1 MKRQR
6 RIGLYGGTFDPVHDG
21 HLAVARELLK
31 LFSLDEVLF
40 IPAHVAP
47 HKRQVPP
54 ASPFHRH
61 AMLALATED
70 ETRFRISTVELD
82 EPERPYTVET
92 ILRLRDELGGQLI
105 FVMGADSWEEIT
117 TWREWERVL
126 ALVAHVV
133 VTRPG
138 YELRTDHV
146 SEAVRARIVDLRGG
160 ASEQEVRAAEMTGE
174 PRIYFTDAVKM
185 EVASSEIRR
194 ALRAATAGNEPEAS
208 IRAPQPVAGY
218 IKKYRLYRETH
229 ETERN
234 DDGRRYAH
242 DQEACDAEERS

>member
-1 MKRQR
+1 MKWPRHS
-6 RIGLYGGTFDPVHDG
+6 RIALYGGTFDPVHDG

-47 HKRQVPP
+47 HKRNFPP
-54 ASPFHRH
+54 ASSYHRY

-70 ETRFRISTVELD
+70 EPRFRISTVELD
-82 EPERPYTVET
+82 EPRRPYTIET
-92 ILRLRDELGGQLI
+92 ILRLRNSLGGQLV

-126 ALVAHVV
+126 AIVANVV

-138 YELRTDHV
+138 YELHAEHV

-160 ASEQEVRAAEMTGE
+160 VNEQDVRAAEMSGE
-174 PRIYFTDAVKM
+174 PRIYFTDAVKLDI
-185 EVASSEIRR
+185 SSSGIRR
-194 ALRAATAGNEPEAS
+194 AVRAAGADEKLEGLIQVP
-208 IRAPQPVAGY
+208 PPVAEY
-218 IKKYRLYRETH
+218 IEKYRLYREAH

-234 DDGRRYAH
+234 DAGRGRAH
-242 DQEACDAEERS
+242 N

>member
-1 MKRQR
+1 MNWPRHS
-6 RIGLYGGTFDPVHDG
+6 RIALYGGTFDPVHDG

-47 HKRQVPP
+47 HKRNVPP
-54 ASPFHRH
+54 VSPYHRY
-61 AMLALATED
+61 AMLALATQD
-70 ETRFRISTVELD
+70 EPRFRISTVELD
-82 EPERPYTVET
+82 EPRKPYTVET
-92 ILRLRDELGGQLI
+92 ILRLRDMLGGQLV

-126 ALVAHVV
+126 SLVATVV

-146 SEAVRARIVDLRGG
+146 SDVVRERIVDLRNGVK
-160 ASEQEVRAAEMTGE
+160 EQDVRAAEMSGE
-174 PRIYFTDAVKM
+174 PRIYFTDVVKM
-185 EVASSEIRR
+185 EIASSDIRR
-194 ALRAATAGNEPEAS
+194 VVRAAGAADENLVGS
-208 IRAPQPVAGY
+208 IQVPQPVAEY
-218 IKKYRLYRETH
+218 IKKYGLYREAH

-234 DDGRRYAH
+234 EAGRERAH
-242 DQEACDAEERS
+242 D